1 MRANAPKS
9 RRAGCIF
16 SPGLELLGHFCPY
29 LDEADATEC
38 RRRPIGNPGR
48 ELFGYFCPH
57 LDSQIADSD
66 TKMFCQKFERV
77 RIWPFPHPFAKATS
91 SRRPSE
97 RDGSTE
103 RVLFSGFSAP
113 FQMEQALPARAET
126 FLRCRFATLHGQTL
140 RKASAPAEL
149 YIMATVPSDY
159 LV

>member
-1 MRANAPKS
+1 M
-9 RRAGCIF
+9 
-16 SPGLELLGHFCPY
+16 ELLGHFCPY
-29 LDEADATEC
+29 LDDADATES

-48 ELFGYFCPH
+48 EFFGYFCPH

-66 TKMFCQKFERV
+66 TKMLSPKFERV

-103 RVLFSGFSAP
+103 RVRVSGFSAP
-113 FQMEQALPARAET
+113 FQTEQASPAGAGT

-149 YIMATVPSDY
+149 HVAVTVPSDLSISSY
-159 LV
+159 GKTVF

>member
-1 MRANAPKS
+1 MSLHTVPVWTAASKRILN
-9 RRAGCIF
+9 
-16 SPGLELLGHFCPY
+16 SPS
-29 LDEADATEC
+29 
-38 RRRPIGNPGR
+38 PGR

-66 TKMFCQKFERV
+66 TKMLSPKFERV
-77 RIWPFPHPFAKATS
+77 WIWPFPHPFAKVTS

-97 RDGSTE
+97 GDGSTE

-113 FQMEQALPARAET
+113 FQMEQTSPAGAEA

-149 YIMATVPSDY
+149 YIAATTPMAFSELGRGKNVFF
-159 LV
+159 